1 MNFRQL
7 KRVTILFEK
16 YMWYLARTTH
26 TPYLQEN
33 SIVIMYTFLTSNVD
47 KNPHLVD
54 KKGRLNGLY
63 VPIFFKELKLSTMT
77 KCLKSVKNYQPPI
90 ERKSCAERK

>member
-7 KRVTILFEK
+7 KRETILFEK
-16 YMWYLARTTH
+16 YMWYTIH
-26 TPYLQEN
+26 PPYLQEN

-47 KNPHLVD
+47 KMDHICPF
-54 KKGRLNGLY
+54 
-63 VPIFFKELKLSTMT
+63 FFKELKLSTMT

-90 ERKSCAERK
+90 ERKKCAESK